1 MTAPPMPPRSLRAR
15 VGHDDR
21 ADAFDEVGARC
32 RAAID
37 RTLPADW
44 SWEGR
49 RVLDFGCGPGRTLR
63 HLLPEA
69 ENCTLLAC
77 DVHRESVEWV
87 ARHLPVEAFECGAE
101 PPLALEDGTVDLV
114 LAVSVFT
121 HLSESWARW
130 LSELGRVLAADGL
143 LLATVHGAGVWQRSA
158 GARFGLPYDERIG
171 MHVEQPWEDFDSGFG
186 PAVWHGE
193 WWLREHWGRGFEV
206 LSVAAEGFAAAP
218 DGAHRGHGAV
228 LLRRRGAVPSAAEL
242 ERPADDPRERDAAL
256 QSALLARLEG
266 AEQVRAWRGRAV
278 SAEADLARAS
288 AELDAVRASTIMRA
302 SEPLRRRWY
311 RLKGAAGRSAAR

>member
-49 RVLDFGCGPGRTLR
+49 RVLDFGCGSGRTLR

-193 WWLREHWGRGFEV
+193 WWLREHWGRGFDV
-206 LSVAAEGFAAAP
+206 LSVAAEGFRRRPGRHASRSRRRAVAPARSRAERRGAGAPGRRSARARRRAAERSAGAP
-218 DGAHRGHGAV
+218 RGGGAGAG
-228 LLRRRGAVPSAAEL
+228 LARPSGLRRRPSSRVPARSSTPCE
-242 ERPADDPRERDAAL
+242 PAR
-256 QSALLARLEG
+256 SC
-266 AEQVRAWRGRAV
+266 
-278 SAEADLARAS
+278 ARAS
-288 AELDAVRASTIMRA
+288 RFA
-302 SEPLRRRWY
+302 
-311 RLKGAAGRSAAR
+311 AAGIA